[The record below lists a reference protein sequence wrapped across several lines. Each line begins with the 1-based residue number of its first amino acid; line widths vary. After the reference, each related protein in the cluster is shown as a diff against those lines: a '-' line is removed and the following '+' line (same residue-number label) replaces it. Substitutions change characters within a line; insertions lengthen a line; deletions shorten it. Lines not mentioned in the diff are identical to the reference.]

1 MAPVGSQVVFWR
13 LLAPSAHH
21 ACMQD
26 QRTLPLSDFQ
36 AIIDTLCQSAIAD
49 FSATR
54 QRLERLRRDGPE
66 PQNDD

>member
-1 MAPVGSQVVFWR
+1 M
-13 LLAPSAHH
+13 H
-21 ACMQD
+21 D

-36 AIIDTLCQSAIAD
+36 AIIDILCQSAIAD